1 MRAFVMRVTAV
12 AVTVVLGAGPMLA
25 PAQDQAI
32 MQPGARPRPMQ
43 QGVPAQPAPGQETIP
58 GRIVIPRLV
67 DLTPPLFHIPPQP
80 TRSMEQAPA
89 PERYIAPGIEGVY
102 AQLRQSKTRYKEV
115 KLNPYEPY
123 RSPVTPPDASRFNL
137 RQVVVKFVEGSGVRL
152 REDRLVVSEEPAAVE
167 TRPRLGRSGLE
178 PSMLAADLGRFND
191 GLASVRALVDRAT
204 PIVDE
209 LDLQRLRQA
218 AERSTRFEQPDL
230 NLFYFILLP
239 AMPPEDA
246 ARFLQQLQRLRS
258 VEVAYFQP
266 IPHDAAD
273 KPPTTTLNVTPAQGY
288 LRRAPQGIDVD
299 FARNFTGG
307 RGQNVRIV
315 DVESGWNI
323 DHEDLPQL
331 FYRTGTNFGGDHG
344 TAVLGELV
352 AADNGFGA
360 TGIVPNALA
369 GWSSVSG
376 GNWRNGQIYFYSVG
390 SALVTSLEALRAGDI
405 ALIEQHFPSNVG
417 PPPNRCNPGQFGF
430 VAVESVPMEHAAITH
445 LTGAGVIV
453 VEAAG
458 NGQQLVVPASTRD
471 SGAIVV
477 GASNGGNAGNNFG
490 AGANGRAPACFTNF
504 GPRVDLHAWGG
515 GVGTLGM
522 GQEFFLRRD
531 VNGNPVLDTDG
542 MPIFDLLVD
551 PTLRGNG
558 NDEDQWYTRIF
569 SGTSSASPIVT
580 GAAALVQSIR
590 IAYGHAPLTP
600 VQMRSVLAATGTPQT
615 ADAKNIGPL
624 PNVRAALA
632 TMFPDHAQFMFQ
644 SSTSVAQPIPPG
656 ATFNVTVRFRNA
668 GGVPWTGGHVMEI
681 APTNTG
687 PSAFTAPPIA
697 QGTSSAPIDPNGLAT
712 STFTVRAP
720 MTNGSH
726 PLSFQLRAPTGAI
739 MANSPAQQIIVG
751 APPSDTAT
759 ITYINAPSQLRVGVP
774 GLVQLYAVN
783 TGATMWMPVTH
794 ALRIWGPAN
803 VSFSHA
809 SINVPQP
816 VPPGG
821 MATFMFQVTC
831 RAPASITG
839 YSTQMSSGATVG
851 PVAGR
856 TLTCTQ

>member
-25 PAQDQAI
+25 PAQDQAT

-67 DLTPPLFHIPPQP
+67 DLTPPLFHIQPQP

-115 KLNPYEPY
+115 KLQAYEPY
-123 RSPVTPPDASRFNL
+123 RNPVTPADPARFNL
-137 RQVVVKFVEGSGVRL
+137 RQIVVKFVEGSGVRL
-152 REDRLVVSEEPAAVE
+152 REDKLVVSEEPAAVE
-167 TRPRLGRSGLE
+167 TRARLGRSGLE
-178 PSMLAADLGRFND
+178 PSMVAADLARITDSF
-191 GLASVRALVDRAT
+191 AAIRALVDRAAPT
-204 PIVDE
+204 DE

-218 AERSTRFEQPDL
+218 AERGSRFEQPDL
-230 NLFYFILLP
+230 NLFYFVQLP
-239 AMPPEDA
+239 PLPPEDA
-246 ARFLQQLQRLRS
+246 HRALQGLQRVRS

-266 IPHDAAD
+266 IPYDAAD
-273 KPPTTTLNVTPAQGY
+273 KPPTTGINVFQAQGY
-288 LRRAPQGIDVD
+288 QRRAPQGIDVD

-307 RGQNVRIV
+307 RGQGVRIV
-315 DVESGWNI
+315 DIESGWNI
-323 DHEDLPQL
+323 NHEEMPQL
-331 FYRTGTNFGGDHG
+331 FYRYGTNFGGDHG

-352 AADNGFGA
+352 AEENAFGA
-360 TGIVPNALA
+360 TGIVPQALA
-369 GWSSVSG
+369 GWGSVSG
-376 GNWRNGQIYFYSVG
+376 INWRNGGIYFYSVG
-390 SALVTSLEALRAGDI
+390 TPLLLSLDALRPGDI
-405 ALIEQHFPSNVG
+405 ALIEQHFPTNAG
-417 PPPNRCNPGQFGF
+417 PPPNNCNPSQFGY
-430 VAVESVPMEHAAITH
+430 VAVESFAYEHAAISA
-445 LTGAGVIV
+445 LTNVGVIV

-477 GASNGGNAGNNFG
+477 GASNGGNVDNNFG
-490 AGANGRAPACFTNF
+490 VDASARAPACFTNF
-504 GPRVDLHAWGG
+504 GPRVDVHAWGG
-515 GVGTLGM
+515 GVGTLSYGM
-522 GQEFFLRRD
+522 SFFMRRD
-531 VNGNPVLDTDG
+531 ANGNPVLDMNG
-542 MPIFDLLVD
+542 RAIFDLLVD
-551 PTLRGNG
+551 PALRANG
-558 NDEDQWYTRIF
+558 NDPDQWYTRLF

-580 GAAALVQSIR
+580 GAAALIQGIR
-590 IAYGHAPLTP
+590 IANGHAPLTS
-600 VQMRSVLAATGTPQT
+600 VQMRTVLASTGTGQT
-615 ADAKNIGPL
+615 ADPKNIGPL

-632 TMFPDHAQFMFQ
+632 TMFPDHARFEFQ
-644 SSTSVAQPIPPG
+644 SSPSVAQPIPPG

-668 GGVPWTGGHVMEI
+668 GGASWTGGHVMEI
-681 APTNTG
+681 GPTNTG
-687 PSAFTAPPIA
+687 PSAFTAAPIA
-697 QGTSSAPIDPNGLAT
+697 QGAPATPIDPNGLAT

-726 PLSFQLRAPTGAI
+726 PLSFQLRSPTGAI
-739 MANSPAQQIIVG
+739 MASSPSQQIIVG

-759 ITYINAPSQLRVGVP
+759 ITYINAPSQLRVGVA

-783 TGATMWMPVTH
+783 TGATMWMPATH

-839 YSTQMSSGATVG
+839 YSTQMSSGTTVG
-851 PVAGR
+851 LVAGR